1 MASVTPPALYIEDWA
16 AWWAAVS
23 KQGVLMDLALLLASA
38 LLAWLA
44 VRALGR
50 AAQSRAQQAAE
61 EARAQAQAEQ
71 AALASRRAESQ
82 APDVPDA
89 PDAPAAPAGP
99 VAPQDHAAALPP
111 PAGASVLFGKRTIDG
126 VLFPLVWLV
135 LALAGRTALLHW
147 FGPTPLLRVAIPAL
161 VSLLVIRSGV
171 TVLRAAFPGVAVV
184 RLLER
189 TISWMAW
196 VTMVLW
202 VSGVLPRVLA
212 FLDTIT
218 WKVGGTTISVRTLI
232 EGALTAGALML
243 LALWIASLVEARLL
257 RSATGTSLSV
267 RKAIANATRAF
278 MLFIGLLM
286 GLSAVGID
294 LTALSVMG
302 GALGVG
308 IGLGLQK
315 LAANYV
321 SGFVVLAERSVRI
334 GDVVR
339 VGGFEGRITD
349 IRARYTVIRATS
361 GVEAIVPNETLMT
374 STVENLSFSD
384 RRIYQ
389 TTTVSVGYDSDVPQ
403 VQRLL
408 VQAAQ
413 ACPRVLKEPV
423 PVAHLSGFGA
433 DGLDFTLGYWLAD
446 PENGLGGPRS
456 QINVAILDALRA
468 HGVDIPYPQRVM
480 HMLPPA
486 DAAAG
491 TSAPTGPK

>member
-23 KQGVLMDLALLLASA
+23 KQGVLMDLAVLLASA

-50 AAQSRAQQAAE
+50 AAQSRALQAAE
-61 EARAQAQAEQ
+61 EAKARAQAEQ
-71 AALASRRAESQ
+71 EALASRRAE
-82 APDVPDA
+82 PDA
-89 PDAPAAPAGP
+89 EPEAPETPAVP
-99 VAPQDHAAALPP
+99 VAHATALHP

-126 VLFPLVWLV
+126 VLFPLIWLV
-135 LALAGRTALLHW
+135 LAVAGRTALLHW
-147 FGPTPLLRVAIPAL
+147 FGPTPLLRVAIPVL

-189 TISWMAW
+189 TISWVAW

-202 VSGVLPRVLA
+202 VTGVLPRVLA

-218 WKVGGTTISVRTLI
+218 WKVGGATISVRTLI

-334 GDVVR
+334 GDMVR
-339 VGGFEGRITD
+339 VGGFEGRISD

-384 RRIYQ
+384 RRIHQ
-389 TTTVSVGYDSDVPQ
+389 TTTVSVGYDSDVTQ
-403 VQRLL
+403 VQQLL
-408 VQAAQ
+408 VQAARQ
-413 ACPRVLKEPV
+413 CPRVLPEPA
-423 PVAHLSGFGA
+423 PVAHLSNFGA
-433 DGLDFTLGYWLAD
+433 DGLDFTLGYWIKD

-456 QINVAILDALRA
+456 EINVAILNALRA
-468 HGVDIPYPQRVM
+468 HDVDIPYPQRVM
-480 HMLPPA
+480 HMLPPPPA
-486 DAAAG
+486 LPAPGAG
-491 TSAPTGPK
+491 APPA